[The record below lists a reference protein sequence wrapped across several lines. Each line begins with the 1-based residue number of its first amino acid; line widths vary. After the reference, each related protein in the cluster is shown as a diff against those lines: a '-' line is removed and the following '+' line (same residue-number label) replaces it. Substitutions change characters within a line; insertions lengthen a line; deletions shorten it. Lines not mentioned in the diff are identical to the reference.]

1 MPIASVGAASQIHL
15 GLDAESVKPR
25 PGVQANR
32 GQHGPHA
39 RLALSWAS
47 PLTVPSAHADDPSL
61 PPCCRLGDDFP
72 LAGLV
77 GEPSSTRLNRLPRRS
92 LRRVPRR
99 RLPAGARRACST
111 DPESV
116 HAAPGPAASGP
127 HDTAELVLSS
137 TALFAPCLA
146 LLCRPRCIGR
156 AKVRL
161 HSGQERRV
169 TVTLPGR

>member
-1 MPIASVGAASQIHL
+1 M
-15 GLDAESVKPR
+15 VK
-25 PGVQANR
+25 
-32 GQHGPHA
+32 HIYA
-39 RLALSWAS
+39 RVS
-47 PLTVPSAHADDPSL
+47 
-61 PPCCRLGDDFP
+61 
-72 LAGLV
+72 
-77 GEPSSTRLNRLPRRS
+77 ERLPRRP
-92 LRRVPRR
+92 LRRVPGR
-99 RLPAGARRACST
+99 RLPPGARRACST

-169 TVTLPGR
+169 TVTLPGRWRLWGSGSRTPSMRRIVAIRSGGMRFLEMRATRASSLSWRANFA